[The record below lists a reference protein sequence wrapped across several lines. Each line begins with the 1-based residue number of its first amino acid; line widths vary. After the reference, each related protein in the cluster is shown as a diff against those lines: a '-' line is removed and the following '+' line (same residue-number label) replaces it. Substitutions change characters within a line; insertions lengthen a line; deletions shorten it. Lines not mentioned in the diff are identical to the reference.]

1 MVTVLI
7 FGQSL
12 RQLVEEPEL
21 ELDVTTP
28 TTVGE
33 LLEANQDKVSELI
46 ALLRKGEILVTVN
59 RKVGALDSP
68 VRDGDTFKLT
78 HNYNPSFDGPM
89 WQNP

>member
-68 VRDGDTFKLT
+68 VRDGDTIKLT